1 MANPNHP
8 YFKIQDDYEVKDV
21 YQWLVEVVPRIS
33 LIGEYKGFT
42 DENHLE
48 SDTPFDQFDSDCHK
62 VGTGI
67 ATVNSKDQIDEE
79 DELVFLINLSEHVKR
94 PRDMLMFL
102 GEYFKK
108 TVYETK
114 YVAKNNA
121 EGEQS
126 NKARKK

>member
-1 MANPNHP
+1 MLEEQEHP
-8 YFKIQDDYEVKDV
+8 YLKIKDDYPVNNVYEWLCDV
-21 YQWLVEVVPRIS
+21 IPKIS
-33 LIGEYKGFT
+33 LIGNYKGFT
-42 DENHLE
+42 DEARTE

-67 ATVNSKDQIDEE
+67 ATPDSKDQIDEE
-79 DELVFLINLSEHVKR
+79 EELVFLINLSEHVNR

-114 YVAKNNA
+114 YIDKNNS
-121 EGEQS
+121 EGDS
-126 NKARKK
+126 KGKKK